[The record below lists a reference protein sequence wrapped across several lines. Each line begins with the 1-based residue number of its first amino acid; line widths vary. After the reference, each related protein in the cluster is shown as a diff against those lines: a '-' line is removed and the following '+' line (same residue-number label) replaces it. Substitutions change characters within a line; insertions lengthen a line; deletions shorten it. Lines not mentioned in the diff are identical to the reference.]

1 MSSFSKDK
9 IENGIDAPTIKNLDT
24 TLLDNYLKHAAADE
38 GDTSGNGY
46 EWVFRHEDLMA
57 MRQAARCESKSVSLR
72 ISCRVPKPGCGFQ
85 HVSTGIC

>member
-9 IENGIDAPTIKNLDT
+9 TEHGIEASTFKNLD
-24 TLLDNYLKHAAADE
+24 LDDYLKHAAADE

-46 EWVFRHEDLMA
+46 EWVFRHGDLMA

-72 ISCRVPKPGCGFQ
+72 LSC
-85 HVSTGIC
+85 